1 MPHRARLHRQFFPG
15 ESINCACG
23 EDLQTREHILRM
35 CTRYTG
41 QRGSLRDE
49 NREIALPELPGTPKG
64 IAALTAFLQ
73 DSGAFTFT
81 GEEYTPKNT
90 PLFEAEQE
98 PPQDKDSNKN
108 QSRDPTA
115 HARRKSLEHHS
126 ARTSL
131 STSVQLPSPASP
143 ASPPYPTH
151 SYSIQLYN
159 SHIDSRKSQPTELIY
174 T

>member
-1 MPHRARLHRQFFPG
+1 
-15 ESINCACG
+15 
-23 EDLQTREHILRM
+23 M

-98 PPQDKDSNKN
+98 PPRGQGFSKKTSHEIPPHTPAESPSN
-108 QSRDPTA
+108 TIA
-115 HARRKSLEHHS
+115 LA
-126 ARTSL
+126 
-131 STSVQLPSPASP
+131 LPSAPQYNCHP
-143 ASPPYPTH
+143 RPHQPVRLTLHILIPY
-151 SYSIQLYN
+151 SYTTPI
-159 SHIDSRKSQPTELIY
+159 
-174 T
+174 